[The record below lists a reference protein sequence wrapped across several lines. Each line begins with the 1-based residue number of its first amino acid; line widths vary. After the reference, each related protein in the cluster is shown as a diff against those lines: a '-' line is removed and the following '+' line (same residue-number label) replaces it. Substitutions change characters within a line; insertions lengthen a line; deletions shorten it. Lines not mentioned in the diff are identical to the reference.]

1 MQTILGAGGAI
12 GIEVAKAL
20 NEFTNEIRLVSRN
33 PKKVN
38 PDDELMKADLLNAEE
53 VMRAVEGSSVV
64 YLTAGLPYSSKV
76 WEENWPKIIINVIEA
91 CEKYH
96 ASLVFFD
103 NIYMYDP
110 GFMNHMTEGTP
121 VNPVSRKGRVR
132 AALNKLIMDEVNKG
146 KLKALIAR
154 CADYYGPGETSSSML
169 TQMVIN
175 PLKTGKTANWVG
187 PINYKHSFTYT
198 PDAGK
203 ATALLGNTPG
213 AYNQVWHLP
222 TAADPFTGKGWIE
235 AIAIELGVKPKYT
248 SIPKYMIQILGLFTP
263 IMKEVVEMYYQYNR
277 DYVFDS
283 SKFENRFGIKAT
295 PYKVGI
301 REILKSEK

>member
-103 NIYMYDP
+103 NIYLLA
-110 GFMNHMTEGTP
+110 E
-121 VNPVSRKGRVR
+121 
-132 AALNKLIMDEVNKG
+132 LI
-146 KLKALIAR
+146 
-154 CADYYGPGETSSSML
+154 
-169 TQMVIN
+169 
-175 PLKTGKTANWVG
+175 
-187 PINYKHSFTYT
+187 
-198 PDAGK
+198 
-203 ATALLGNTPG
+203 
-213 AYNQVWHLP
+213 
-222 TAADPFTGKGWIE
+222 
-235 AIAIELGVKPKYT
+235 
-248 SIPKYMIQILGLFTP
+248 
-263 IMKEVVEMYYQYNR
+263 
-277 DYVFDS
+277 
-283 SKFENRFGIKAT
+283 
-295 PYKVGI
+295 
-301 REILKSEK
+301 

>member
-20 NEFTNEIRLVSRN
+20 IEYTNEIRLVSRN

-38 PDDELMKADLLNAEE
+38 PDDELMKADLLNSGE
-53 VMRAVEGSSVV
+53 VLRAIEGSSVI

-76 WEENWPKIIINVIEA
+76 WEENWPKIILNVIDA

-96 ASLVFFD
+96 VPLVFFD

-110 GFMNHMTEGTP
+110 DFLSHMTEGTP
-121 VNPVSRKGRVR
+121 VNPASRKGKVR
-132 AALNKLIMDEVNKG
+132 AALNKLIMDEVSKG

-154 CADYYGPGETSSSML
+154 CADYYGPGDTSSSML

-187 PINYKHSFTYT
+187 SVNYKHSFTYT

-222 TAADPFTGKGWIE
+222 TAADPLTGKGWIE
-235 AIAIELGVKPKYT
+235 AIATEMGVKPKYA
-248 SIPKYMIQILGLFTP
+248 SIPKYMIQILGLFNP

-283 SKFENRFGIKAT
+283 TKFENRFSIKAT
-295 PYKVGI
+295 PYKEGI
-301 REILKSEK
+301 REILRNES